1 MGFYTESAKQLINPV
16 SIPDF
21 LMECAHI
28 DRVLFEGMIELDF
41 AEIYNESGNIVLTE
55 EEQQAG
61 ETAAKDAEKK
71 AGENIFKKFLEALKG
86 IFSKIGDALNKFFSE
101 TTSLV
106 SSKVI
111 NDPKA
116 KECQTEDIWYG
127 DYVTR
132 TKPFLDLSAY
142 DKFLNVVKNLYT
154 NIIKGN
160 YEDTDLNSLNKESL
174 IMAAEL
180 NRFLNFPTTVEEN
193 NNAPDNSKINP
204 VKLGTKAGEF
214 KDLQKDLSPA
224 GIATAVKSIF
234 SKLSTPDEYVIKIDK
249 DSETKKIDQRIVR
262 QFKSAIFGAKL
273 TLMTF
278 TGKAVSNSLK
288 IARRNYKE
296 IAAAVKGKEVNA
308 SEKETNEAVF
318 VAAQFSD
325 LFCESV
331 FEF

>member
-16 SIPDF
+16 TIPDF

-28 DRVLFEGMIELDF
+28 DNVLFEGLIELDF
-41 AEIYNESGNIVLTE
+41 AECYNESGNIVLTE
-55 EEQQAG
+55 EEKEAG

-71 AGENIFKKFLEALKG
+71 AGENIFKKFLETLKSV
-86 IFSKIGDALNKFFSE
+86 FAKIGAALDKFFSE

-142 DKFLNVVKNLYT
+142 DRFLNAVKNLYI
-154 NIIKGN
+154 NITKGS
-160 YEDTDLNSLNKESL
+160 YEKIDVDSLTKESL
-174 IMAAEL
+174 IMSAEL

-193 NNAPDNSKINP
+193 NDAPDNSKINP

-214 KDLQKDLSPA
+214 KNLQKDLSPA
-224 GIATAVKSIF
+224 GIATAVKAIF
-234 SKLSTPDEYVIKIDK
+234 SKLSTPDEYVIKVDK
-249 DSETKKIDQRIVR
+249 DSETKEIDQRIVR
-262 QFKSAIFGAKL
+262 QFKAAVFGAKL
-273 TLMTF
+273 TLMSY

-296 IAAAVKGKEVNA
+296 IAASVKGKEVQA

>member
-55 EEQQAG
+55 EDQQAG

-71 AGENIFKKFLEALKG
+71 AGENIFKKFLETLKS

-116 KECQTEDIWYG
+116 KECQTEDIWYK
-127 DYVTR
+127 DYLKKTEPI
-132 TKPFLDLSAY
+132 TNMSFY
-142 DKFLNVVKNLYT
+142 DDY
-154 NIIKGN
+154 
-160 YEDTDLNSLNKESL
+160 LNSIKAIYTKIINGHIDQREALEDAVTEVRIKMSGF
-174 IMAAEL
+174 AK
-180 NRFLNFPTTVEEN
+180 FPTTVEEN
-193 NNAPDNSKINP
+193 NDADSTYKIE
-204 VKLGTKAGEF
+204 VSKLGAKAAEF
-214 KDLQKDLSPA
+214 KDLQRDLSPA
-224 GIATAVKSIF
+224 GIATNVKTVF

-249 DSETKKIDQRIVR
+249 DSETKKFDQRLSIS
-262 QFKSAIFGAKL
+262 FKAAVFGLKL
-273 TLMTF
+273 DLMKI
-278 TGKAVSNSLK
+278 TGKCISSSLK

-296 IAAAVKGKEVNA
+296 IAAAVKGKEV
-308 SEKETNEAVF
+308 KEVTF
-318 VAAQFSD
+318 IAAQFSD

>member
-71 AGENIFKKFLEALKG
+71 AGENIFKKFLETLKG

-116 KECQTEDIWYG
+116 KECQTEDIWYK
-127 DYVTR
+127 DYLKKTEPI
-132 TKPFLDLSAY
+132 TNMSFY
-142 DKFLNVVKNLYT
+142 DDY
-154 NIIKGN
+154 
-160 YEDTDLNSLNKESL
+160 LNSVKEIYTQILNGHIDQSEALGDAFTEVSNKMSEF
-174 IMAAEL
+174 AK
-180 NRFLNFPTTVEEN
+180 FPTTVEEN
-193 NNAPDNSKINP
+193 NNVDGAYKIE
-204 VKLGTKAGEF
+204 VSKLGDKAAEF
-214 KDLQKDLSPA
+214 KDLQRNLSPA
-224 GIATAVKSIF
+224 GIATNVKTVF
-234 SKLSTPDEYVIKIDK
+234 NKLSTPDEYVIKIDK
-249 DSETKKIDQRIVR
+249 DSETKKFDQRLSR
-262 QFKSAIFGAKL
+262 SFKVAVFGLKL
-273 TLMTF
+273 DLMKV
-278 TGKAVSNSLK
+278 TGKCISNGLK

-296 IAAAVKGKEVNA
+296 IAAAVKGKEVKA